1 MTDEPESPSK
11 RRASTVFRV
20 SAREAQAASR
30 EALFEA
36 LASGFTH
43 QQIAEARGVSARTI
57 RREIDRAVEEKRLD
71 APDRYVHLQVRRL
84 TKALRAADARI
95 DRGDMAAVA
104 PFLKVV
110 AALDR
115 YHGLKEPFRPSQ
127 RARRA
132 IPPDPA
138 PPLALPCPAP
148 ALDDLAPEVE

>member
-1 MTDEPESPSK
+1 MEESADD
-11 RRASTVFRV
+11 RRTRIPLEARRDAKHGR
-20 SAREAQAASR
+20 SAARG
-30 EALFEA
+30 
-36 LASGFTH
+36 ASGF
-43 QQIAEARGVSARTI
+43 ARGPVRGSGLSARTI

-148 ALDDLAPEVE
+148 DDLAPEVE